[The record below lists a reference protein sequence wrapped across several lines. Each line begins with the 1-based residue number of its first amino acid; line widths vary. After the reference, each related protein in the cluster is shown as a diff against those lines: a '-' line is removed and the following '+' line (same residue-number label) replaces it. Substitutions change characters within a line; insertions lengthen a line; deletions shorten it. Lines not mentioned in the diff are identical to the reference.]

1 MTKLLLIFIGGGCG
15 SVLRYLISSA
25 SAGLNPSLSFPVGT
39 LVCNVIGCF
48 LIGLFNA
55 LSAQFGWSNETRLM
69 LTVGL
74 CGGFTTFSTFSNE
87 GLSML
92 NAGSY
97 LSYALYVALSIILG
111 IGAVVLGMSVMHNS

>member
-25 SAGLNPSLSFPVGT
+25 SAGLNSSLSFPVGT